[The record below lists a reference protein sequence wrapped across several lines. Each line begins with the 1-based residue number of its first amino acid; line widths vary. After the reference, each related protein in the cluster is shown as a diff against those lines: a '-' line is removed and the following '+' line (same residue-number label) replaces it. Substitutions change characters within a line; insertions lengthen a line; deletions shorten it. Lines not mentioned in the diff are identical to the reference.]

1 MLYSKFRKVPLRASA
16 AALMAILLMSGFAPT
31 YTINSGERN
40 SEFAYAASKADK
52 AIDDKT
58 YHIVAVG
65 DSVTAGYER
74 GYTEQSVPYGYVEHV
89 YEQALFHGLR
99 AEYANYGVLGLRTAG
114 LRRWM
119 DAVVKGTVV
128 QSSDIQRSLPDPRAD
143 RIFAE
148 TKLLRSALS
157 RADLIV
163 MTIGGNDMYSVL
175 TTLEEG
181 ASQDEAAAVQGNALN
196 TYEAELEAALRLML
210 SLQPDAEVVIA
221 DQYLPIPQ
229 PVKIGALTF
238 PLYPEADRLFLQNS
252 VKQLRE
258 SLNQVTG
265 RLTKDGFHLKIAN
278 VASSFIDKE
287 VSFTSIAQGD
297 IHPSRAGYAAMGKAY
312 ALAIW
317 GDYLV
322 VKPRERGVPVTI
334 VVKGKELVSANI
346 PILVQN
352 QTYVPLRSIT
362 NAIGAAIKWNASTQ
376 TASVML
382 QNRTVDITAGAA
394 SISINGV
401 SKPLDAPPA
410 FIHSGGKASTLYVPL
425 AAISEGL
432 QFQVIYRDTLKTVFI
447 NK

>member
-1 MLYSKFRKVPLRASA
+1 VLYSKFRKVPFRASA
-16 AALMAILLMSGFAPT
+16 SALIALLLMSGFAPPHT
-31 YTINSGERN
+31 NPGEKN
-40 SEFAYAASKADK
+40 SEIAYAASEVDK
-52 AIDDKT
+52 AIEEKS
-58 YHIVAVG
+58 YQIVAVG
-65 DSVTAGYER
+65 DSVTAGYEH
-74 GYTEQSVPYGYVEHV
+74 GFTEQSIPYGFVEHV

-99 AEYANYGVLGLRTAG
+99 AKYANYGVLGLRTTG

-119 DAVVKGTVV
+119 DAVVKGAGV
-128 QSSDIQRSLPDPRAD
+128 QSADIQRSLPDPRAE

-175 TTLEEG
+175 ATLEAG
-181 ASQDEAAAVQGNALN
+181 AAQGQAADVQGSALN
-196 TYEAELEAALRLML
+196 TYETELEAALRLML
-210 SLQPDAEVVIA
+210 SLQPDTQVVIA

-258 SLNQVTG
+258 RLNQVTE
-265 RLTKDGFHLKIAN
+265 RLTKDGFHVKIAN

-287 VSFTSIAQGD
+287 ISFTSIAQGD
-297 IHPSRAGYAAMGKAY
+297 IHPSRAGYAAMGKAFTK
-312 ALAIW
+312 AIW

-322 VKPRERGVPVTI
+322 VKPRENGVPVSI
-334 VVKGKELVSANI
+334 VVKGKELGSANI
-346 PILVQN
+346 PLLVQN

-362 NAIGAAIKWNASTQ
+362 DAIGATIKWNASTQ
-376 TASVML
+376 TATVML
-382 QNRTVDITAGAA
+382 QNSTVGITAGAA
-394 SISINGV
+394 SVSINGV

-425 AAISEGL
+425 AAVSEGL

-447 NK
+447 NN